1 MATKK
6 TFLFIYVFFV
16 STSAACPMLQQ
27 QTAEDLII
35 MLHPDHSQLTN
46 LLGSYLPTFQDV
58 QRLFKCLLHEWAK
71 REHHLDQS
79 FLQEFYLVIQKNRA
93 EGLIDPC
100 LRETMKSYDLVHYLL
115 LNNAHHESFLVALY
129 LAHQTSPLT
138 PEEFHLMLT
147 SGREGN
153 AQECIKLLK
162 QNGHHILGKKIAFQQ
177 INQEAREHWTNKVI
191 RGFLFV
197 GLNPISTGTILVS
210 LCGAAAFFTK

>member
-16 STSAACPMLQQ
+16 STSATYPMLEQ

-35 MLHPDHSQLTN
+35 MLHPAHSQLTN
-46 LLGSYLPTFQDV
+46 LVGNYLPTFQDV
-58 QRLFKCLLHEWAK
+58 QRLFKCLLHEWSK
-71 REHHLDQS
+71 REHHPNQS

-93 EGLIDPC
+93 EGLIDSC
-100 LRETMKSYDLVHYLL
+100 LRESMTPYELVNHFLL
-115 LNNAHHESFLVALY
+115 EGADQQIFLVALY

-138 PEEFHLMLT
+138 PEEFHVMLT

-177 INQEAREHWTNKVI
+177 INQEAREHWTNRVI
-191 RGFLFV
+191 RGFLLV
-197 GLNPISTGTILVS
+197 SLNPISMGTVLLS
-210 LCGAAAFFTK
+210 LCGVAAFFTQ